1 MSSSNQAQTKAEI
14 QAKRDEFMDLLNEY
28 IMQEVSYTLADGA
41 QATEA
46 KKHFDWKR
54 RKAHKAILEFVFP
67 AKEETETE
75 ATPAYESLK
84 AENAKLEAMLDAV
97 GAGGVG
103 QSIKPQIQA
112 DTAPQ
117 PTLQP
122 LTDEKLYALYCEAM
136 KGYYVSALHYWRET
150 EAHKFARAIEAAV
163 ANQPP
168 PRQPLTVET
177 FTKLAHR
184 MATKYTHRSDP
195 SFAGYAFLPHTLE
208 QFVRAIEAAHG
219 ITGSQP

>member
-1 MSSSNQAQTKAEI
+1 MPSSNQAQTKAEI

-75 ATPAYESLK
+75 AAPAYESLK

-112 DTAPQ
+112 DTAPAAWAICSDDGTAIRLWSKDKATAQ
-117 PTLQP
+117 KAADKFGRP
-122 LTDEKLYALYCEAM
+122 LVPLYTAP
-136 KGYYVSALHYWRET
+136 
-150 EAHKFARAIEAAV
+150 
-163 ANQPP
+163 QP

-184 MATKYTHRSDP
+184 TATKYTHRSDP

-219 ITGSQP
+219 ITESQP